1 MNRFI
6 DARGVLDLD
15 YERAARD
22 DPKFAAVLLPNRQP
36 TELAGRALVIIDS
49 RQP

>member
-1 MNRFI
+1 VRI
-6 DARGVLDLD
+6 DRD

-22 DPKFAAVLLPNRQP
+22 DAKFAAALLPNRQP

-49 RQP
+49 RRPEP